1 MIYLLFGQQS
11 VMLERRLKYILNEN
25 IKNLDDF
32 NFVKINAKET
42 SAQDIVYESSLLPIG
57 YDKKAVVVYN
67 PYFLSTEKEK
77 VKFDVEQDL
86 DELEKY
92 IENPC
97 ETTDLFFMANY
108 PKVNERSAIF
118 KKIKEWEKSF
128 DIKKIEELSPKFLTN
143 YGYYT
148 SPKGEFKYSAFTSW
162 GLKQEG

>member
-1 MIYLLFGQQS
+1 
-11 VMLERRLKYILNEN
+11 MLERRLKYILNEN

-42 SAQDIVYESSLLPIG
+42 NAQDIVYESSLLPIG

-86 DELEKY
+86 DELVKY

-97 ETTDLFFMANY
+97 
-108 PKVNERSAIF
+108 
-118 KKIKEWEKSF
+118 
-128 DIKKIEELSPKFLTN
+128 
-143 YGYYT
+143 
-148 SPKGEFKYSAFTSW
+148 
-162 GLKQEG
+162 